1 MKGWLGSSG
10 EDLRSFYQ
18 RNALIFKQFSGL
30 GING

>member
-18 RNALIFKQFSGL
+18 RNALILNNFLAL
-30 GING
+30 G